1 MTRSPSRSASAEV
14 TPRVQAVVVVTTRR
28 LTEAGAGR
36 GAAGWPSK
44 VGRMTTVALHGWPGR
59 ALYRRRSVSVPSSA
73 AAASTV
79 ISTAAL
85 PVMA

>member
-1 MTRSPSRSASAEV
+1 
-14 TPRVQAVVVVTTRR
+14 
-28 LTEAGAGR
+28 
-36 GAAGWPSK
+36 
-44 VGRMTTVALHGWPGR
+44 MTTVALHGWPGR